1 MSSVATSAS
10 SSRPR
15 AGVVR
20 PFVALVRRDFQVR
33 RSYRVAFALDLVL
46 GFLNLLIY
54 YFISRTFADVGTADL
69 GGAPSYFA
77 YALVGIVLG
86 VIVAAAT
93 METAS
98 VLRQEQLTGT
108 LEALATQPVNAM
120 QLSLGLAVLPIVFAT
135 LRVTFYLLVAAV
147 WLHIDVAR
155 ASWGGLAA
163 IFVATALA
171 MLAIGVTSCAVVL
184 VVKRG
189 DALVGMVIFGM
200 GILSGAVF
208 PVSVLPAWLGAI
220 GELLPMRFAFDGAR
234 SAIFEGRGWSG
245 DVAFLLVFS
254 AVVLPMSLLLFREA
268 LALARRSGSLGQY

>member
-20 PFVALVRRDFQVR
+20 PVAALVRRDFQVR
-33 RSYRVAFALDLVL
+33 RSYRAAFVLDLVL

-54 YFISRTFADVGTADL
+54 YFISRTFVDVGTADL
-69 GGAPSYFA
+69 AGAPSYFA
-77 YALVGIVLG
+77 YALIGIVLG
-86 VIVAAAT
+86 VVVAAAT
-93 METAS
+93 TEVAF

-108 LEALATQPVNAM
+108 LEALATQPVSAM
-120 QLSLGLAVLPIVFAT
+120 QLSLGLAALPLAFAT
-135 LRVTFYLLVAAV
+135 FRVVFYLLVAAV
-147 WLHIDVAR
+147 WLDVDVGR
-155 ASWGGLAA
+155 ASWEGLAA
-163 IFVATALA
+163 VVLATALA
-171 MLAIGVTSCAVVL
+171 MLAIGVASSAAVL

-200 GILSGAVF
+200 GVLSGAVF

-234 SAIFEGRGWSG
+234 SAIFEGRGWG
-245 DVAFLLVFS
+245 ADVGFLLVFS
-254 AVVLPMSLLLFREA
+254 AVALPMSLVLFREA
-268 LALARRSGSLGQY
+268 LAAARRSGSLGQY